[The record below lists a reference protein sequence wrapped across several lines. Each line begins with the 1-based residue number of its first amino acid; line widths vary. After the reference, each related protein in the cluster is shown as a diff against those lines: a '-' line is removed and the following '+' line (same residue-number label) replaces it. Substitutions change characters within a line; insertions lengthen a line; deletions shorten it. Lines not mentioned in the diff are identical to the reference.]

1 MRCQPHE
8 EKGHAMKISGSEWN
22 AQDAAQRQQDVFK
35 KIDAD
40 GDGKVTKDELKT
52 FLSSKS
58 GGANSPAGAPSIDD
72 IFSRIDTNGD
82 GTIDESENASFMQ
95 SMKSHHH
102 HHQQQ
107 QQQGTYTQSGTL
119 SVSTPAD
126 SKPLGDA

>member
-1 MRCQPHE
+1 
-8 EKGHAMKISGSEWN
+8 MKINGSDWN
-22 AQDAAQRQQDVFK
+22 TQDAAQRQQDFFK
-35 KIDAD
+35 KIDQD

-58 GGANSPAGAPSIDD
+58 GGANSPAGAPNIDD

-82 GTIDESENASFMQ
+82 GTIDESENATFMQ

-102 HHQQQ
+102 HHRQQQ
-107 QQQGTYTQSGTL
+107 DQQQGTYSQSGTI
-119 SVSTPAD
+119 SVSTPED

>member
-1 MRCQPHE
+1 
-8 EKGHAMKISGSEWN
+8 MKIDGSDWN
-22 AQDAAQRQQDVFK
+22 TQDAAQRQQDFFK
-35 KIDAD
+35 KIDTD
-40 GDGKVTKDELKT
+40 GDGKVTKDEFKT

-58 GGANSPAGAPSIDD
+58 GGANSPAGAPSVDD
-72 IFSRIDTNGD
+72 IFTRIDTNGD

-95 SMKSHHH
+95 SMKSQHHH
-102 HHQQQ
+102 HHSQG